1 MTSICADSMLCRRRG
16 MTLIYVTVCF
26 ALLCGIVSFAI
37 DLGRVQAAKTELQRA
52 ADAAARYAVTG
63 IADNTA
69 RTKAIAAAA
78 GNYADGSTVVLRNGD
93 VSIGTWAS

>member
-1 MTSICADSMLCRRRG
+1 MLCRRRG

-52 ADAAARYAVTG
+52 AAE
-63 IADNTA
+63 
-69 RTKAIAAAA
+69 
-78 GNYADGSTVVLRNGD
+78 S
-93 VSIGTWAS
+93 